1 MVTFYNPLISGLVH
15 TQKKFLCT
23 TRNMCNNIH
32 EQQKIWNEMSI
43 VMEMSKTKMW
53 LYIQPVAY
61 YIAVIDE
68 WTTAILVWINLR
80 IIILSEKSK
89 SPKTMYNMIISCIK
103 FKNNSF

>member
-53 LYIQPVAY
+53 
-61 YIAVIDE
+61 
-68 WTTAILVWINLR
+68 
-80 IIILSEKSK
+80 
-89 SPKTMYNMIISCIK
+89 
-103 FKNNSF
+103 